1 MSTSGVL
8 DRPWVAV
15 TFALLMTA
23 AATLVCAVLQRLVPA
38 ANLVLVYTAAVIITA
53 TSTRVLP
60 ALVSAFSGF
69 LAFNFFFTEPRGSL
83 LMTHREDVLTAA
95 LFLLIASL
103 VGSLAGRLQG
113 KVSSLEF
120 RDSFARIEHR
130 LLESISTA
138 MEAREVL
145 MALQL
150 ATGELTGRPCHAV
163 CSGKGM
169 APEWASVPEDFPAAL
184 RQDVERALLAGRET
198 TLLLDA
204 SPEPWSAR
212 LVSDAE
218 GGSLAIL
225 LASAQQAMSGNT
237 QLQNNEAIDIL
248 LRQASLG
255 LRRIQ
260 LLRDL
265 ARERIDK
272 ERELL
277 RSSLLSSV
285 SHDFRTPLTA
295 MVGATTTLL
304 EMRADL
310 TQAQQ
315 DELLE
320 SVLSEASRLDNYT
333 QNLLDMTRLGQGEL
347 TLDRSWVSIEEI
359 INVVMK
365 RVRPLATAHRLEV
378 TLAPDV
384 PLLRVHPAL
393 IEQAIFNVLHNAL
406 KFSPLGSLIQLRCS
420 RLDTEP
426 GRPLLIEVI
435 DEGPGIPESERENVF
450 RMFHSAERG
459 DRRAAGTGL
468 GLAICKGMIGAH
480 GGSVRIGERTQG
492 SGCVVQMILPLQEN
506 GQ

>member
-1 MSTSGVL
+1 MASAGVL
-8 DRPWVAV
+8 ERPWVAV
-15 TFALLMTA
+15 LFALLMTA
-23 AATLVCAVLQRLVPA
+23 VATLVCALLQRLVPA

-69 LAFNFFFTEPRGSL
+69 LAFNFFFTEPRGTL

-130 LLESISTA
+130 LLENISTA

-150 ATGELTGRPCHAV
+150 AIGELTGRACHAV
-163 CSGKGM
+163 CSGRGGT
-169 APEWASVPEDFPAAL
+169 PEWASTPAEFSDASRL
-184 RQDVERALLAGRET
+184 QVERVLLAATET
-198 TLLLDA
+198 TMPLDIGPQ
-204 SPEPWSAR
+204 SCTVR

-218 GGSLAIL
+218 GGSVAIML
-225 LASAQQAMSGNT
+225 GGEQTPLSSHVQG
-237 QLQNNEAIDIL
+237 QNNEAIDIL

-304 EMRADL
+304 EMRGDL

-365 RVRPLATAHRLEV
+365 RVRPLAAAHRLEV
-378 TLAPDV
+378 MLAPDV

-420 RLDTEP
+420 RLDTNP
-426 GRPLLIEVI
+426 DRPLLIEVA

-450 RMFHSAERG
+450 RLFHSAERG

-480 GGSVRIGERTQG
+480 GGSVRIADRAQG
-492 SGCVVQMILPLQEN
+492 TGCLVQMILPLQES
-506 GQ
+506 GL

>member
-1 MSTSGVL
+1 MRTSSVL
-8 DRPWVAV
+8 DRTWVAV
-15 TFALLMTA
+15 LFALLMTA
-23 AATLVCAVLQRLVPA
+23 VATLVCMLLQRELPA
-38 ANLVLVYTAAVIITA
+38 ANLLLVYTAAVIITA

-69 LAFNFFFTEPRGSL
+69 LAFNFFFTEPRGTL

-130 LLESISTA
+130 LLENISTA
-138 MEAREVL
+138 LESREVL

-150 ATGELTGRPCHAV
+150 AIGELAGRVCHAV
-163 CSGKGM
+163 CRGRGV
-169 APEWASVPEDFPAAL
+169 AAEWASTPTDFADAA
-184 RQDVERALLAGRET
+184 RQQIERALLAGTENT
-198 TLLLDA
+198 MLLDTGA
-204 SPEPWSAR
+204 MHCSVR
-212 LVSDAE
+212 LVSDTE
-218 GGSLAIL
+218 GGSVAIL
-225 LASAQQAMSGNT
+225 LGGEQPGLSAHAQG
-237 QLQNNEAIDIL
+237 QNNEAVDIL

-304 EMRADL
+304 EMRGDL

-406 KFSPLGSLIQLRCS
+406 KFSPLGSLIQLRCA
-420 RLDTEP
+420 RLATDSDL
-426 GRPLLIEVI
+426 PLLIEVA

-450 RMFHSAERG
+450 RLFHSAERG

-480 GGSVRIGERTQG
+480 GGRVRIGDRAEG
-492 SGCVVQMILPLQEN
+492 HGCLVQMILPLQES
-506 GQ
+506 GL

>member
-1 MSTSGVL
+1 MATLGVL
-8 DRPWVAV
+8 ERPWVAV
-15 TFALLMTA
+15 LFALLMTA
-23 AATLVCAVLQRLVPA
+23 VATLVCALLQRALPA
-38 ANLVLVYTAAVIITA
+38 ANLLLVYTAAVIITA

-69 LAFNFFFTEPRGSL
+69 LAFNFFFTEPRGTL

-130 LLESISTA
+130 LLENISTA

-150 ATGELTGRPCHAV
+150 AIGELSGRVCHAV
-163 CSGKGM
+163 CSGRGM
-169 APEWASVPEDFPAAL
+169 VPEWASLPADFPDAA
-184 RQDVERALLAGRET
+184 RQQIERALLAGKENSLQLET
-198 TLLLDA
+198 GALHR
-204 SPEPWSAR
+204 SVR

-218 GGSLAIL
+218 GGSVAIL
-225 LASAQQAMSGNT
+225 LGGEQTGLSTHAQV
-237 QLQNNEAIDIL
+237 QNNEAIDIL

-304 EMRADL
+304 EMRGDL

-406 KFSPLGSLIQLRCS
+406 KFSPLGSLIQLRCA
-420 RLDTEP
+420 RLATDP
-426 GRPLLIEVI
+426 DRPLLIEVA

-450 RMFHSAERG
+450 RLFHSAERG

-480 GGSVRIGERTQG
+480 GGRVRIGDRAEG
-492 SGCVVQMILPLQEN
+492 HGCLVQMILPLEES
-506 GQ
+506 GL

>member
-1 MSTSGVL
+1 MLRALKKPG
-8 DRPWVAV
+8 VAV
-15 TFALLMTA
+15 LFALTMTML
-23 AATLVCAVLQRLVPA
+23 ATLLCWLLQRLVPA

-53 TSTRVLP
+53 TSTRVRP

-95 LFLLIASL
+95 LFLMIASL

-120 RDSFARIEHR
+120 KDAFSRIEHQ
-130 LLESISTA
+130 LLERITTA
-138 MEAREVL
+138 MEARDIL
-145 MALQL
+145 LALQS
-150 ATGELTGRPCHAV
+150 AIREFTGIPCHAARI
-163 CSGKGM
+163 SKGG
-169 APEWASVPEDFPAAL
+169 ALEWANVSAPFPVTTV
-184 RQDVERALLAGRET
+184 QEVERALLSGTNA
-198 TLLLDA
+198 TLALDLA
-204 SPEPWSAR
+204 LQHCSLRAVADS
-212 LVSDAE
+212 E
-218 GGSLAIL
+218 GGSVAIL
-225 LASAQQAMSGNT
+225 QKGVLPDE
-237 QLQNNEAIDIL
+237 QLQNLETIDIL

-260 LLRDL
+260 LLKDL
-265 ARERIDK
+265 AKERIDK

-304 EMRADL
+304 EMRGDL
-310 TQAQQ
+310 TLAQQ

-320 SVLSEASRLDNYT
+320 SVISEAQRLDNYT

-359 INVVMK
+359 VNVVMK
-365 RVRPLATAHRLEV
+365 RVRPLASAHRLQV
-378 TLAPDV
+378 SLVPDI
-384 PLLRVHPAL
+384 PLLHVHPAL
-393 IEQAIFNVLHNAL
+393 IEQAIVNVLHNAL
-406 KFSPLGSLIQLRCS
+406 KFSPLDSLIELRCS
-420 RLDTEP
+420 RLDNMP
-426 GRPLLIEVI
+426 QRSLLIEVV

-450 RMFHSAERG
+450 RLFHSAERG

-480 GGSVRIGERTQG
+480 GGSVRISALASGP
-492 SGCVVQMILPLQEN
+492 GCVVQMILPLTEPAQ
-506 GQ
+506 

>member
-8 DRPWVAV
+8 DRPWAAV
-15 TFALLMTA
+15 LFALLMTA
-23 AATLVCAVLQRLVPA
+23 VATLLCALLQRLVPA

-69 LAFNFFFTEPRGSL
+69 LSFNFFFTEPRGTL

-130 LLESISTA
+130 LLENISTA
-138 MEAREVL
+138 LESREVL
-145 MALQL
+145 MALQS
-150 ATGELTGRPCHAV
+150 AIGELTGRVCHTV
-163 CSGKGM
+163 CSGRGVV
-169 APEWASVPEDFPAAL
+169 PEWASTPTDFPDVA
-184 RQDVERALLAGRET
+184 RQKIERALLAGTESSM
-198 TLLLDA
+198 LLDTGA
-204 SPEPWSAR
+204 QHFSVR

-218 GGSLAIL
+218 GGSVAIL
-225 LASAQQAMSGNT
+225 LGGEQPGLSAHAQV
-237 QLQNNEAIDIL
+237 QNNETIDIL

-304 EMRADL
+304 EMRGDL

-406 KFSPLGSLIQLRCS
+406 KFSPLGSLIQLRCA
-420 RLDTEP
+420 RLATAPD
-426 GRPLLIEVI
+426 RPLLIEVA

-450 RMFHSAERG
+450 RLFHSAERG

-480 GGSVRIGERTQG
+480 GGSVRIGDRAEG
-492 SGCVVQMILPLQEN
+492 HGCLVQMILPLQES
-506 GQ
+506 GL

>member
-1 MSTSGVL
+1 MALVRAL

-15 TFALLMTA
+15 LFALLMTA
-23 AATLVCAVLQRLVPA
+23 LATGLCLLLQQLVPA
-38 ANLVLVYTAAVIITA
+38 ANLVLVYTAAVIVTA
-53 TSTRVLP
+53 TSTQVLP

-83 LMTHREDVLTAA
+83 LMTHREDILTAA

-130 LLESISTA
+130 LLEHISA
-138 MEAREVL
+138 AVEARSIL
-145 MALQL
+145 LALQ
-150 ATGELTGRPCHAV
+150 AAVGELTGMRCHALH
-163 CSGKGM
+163 CGKGM
-169 APEWASVPEDFPAAL
+169 TPEWGDPPGEITPACRQALEHALSTGTAAPAATPSC
-184 RQDVERALLAGRET
+184 R
-198 TLLLDA
+198 
-204 SPEPWSAR
+204 AR

-218 GGSLAIL
+218 GGSVAIVL
-225 LASAQQAMSGNT
+225 QGGQQESALEAR
-237 QLQNNEAIDIL
+237 LQNDEAVDIL

-260 LLRDL
+260 LLGDL

-310 TQAQQ
+310 TPSQQ

-320 SVLSEASRLDNYT
+320 SVLAEATRLDNYT

-359 INVVMK
+359 VNVVMK

-378 TLAPDV
+378 TVAPDV

-393 IEQAIFNVLHNAL
+393 IEQAVFNVLHNAL
-406 KFSPLGSLIQLRCS
+406 KFAPLGSLIQLRCRRLEDS
-420 RLDTEP
+420 RA
-426 GRPLLIEVI
+426 RPLLIEVV
-435 DEGPGIPESERENVF
+435 DEGPGIPESEWENVF
-450 RMFHSAERG
+450 RLFHSAERG
-459 DRRAAGTGL
+459 DRRAAGSGL
-468 GLAICKGMIGAH
+468 GLAICRGMIGAH
-480 GGSVRIGERTQG
+480 GGSVRICERAEG
-492 SGCVVQMILPLQEN
+492 SGCVVQMLLPLQE
-506 GQ
+506 GHS